1 MLKNARNRLL
11 THAAQSRVRET
22 VFCILL
28 LLAAAL
34 PFHAQKIG
42 QNAPAGVD
50 TPNTFSTSSQLVVE
64 TVNVKDKSGK
74 PVEGLTAKDFTVT
87 EDGAEQAIR
96 IFEYQKVSETL
107 EPEPAIPATAQP
119 LKKLP
124 EAQITSEKPGD
135 LRYQNRRLLVLY
147 FDMTAMPPPD
157 QLRAVT
163 AAEKFI
169 RTQIDRKGT
178 RL

>member
-1 MLKNARNRLL
+1 MLKNAKNRLL
-11 THAAQSRVRET
+11 TRAARSRDCSSSRAATVRET
-22 VFCILL
+22 VFCVLL

-42 QNAPAGVD
+42 QNAPAGGD
-50 TPNTFSTSSQLVVE
+50 APNTFSTSSQLVVE

-96 IFEYQKVSETL
+96 IFEYQKVSETQ
-107 EPEPAIPATAQP
+107 EPEPAIPATARP
-119 LKKLP
+119 LKRLP
-124 EAQITSEKPGD
+124 EAQIISEKAGD

-147 FDMTAMPPPD
+147 FDMP
-157 QLRAVT
+157 
-163 AAEKFI
+163 
-169 RTQIDRKGT
+169 
-178 RL
+178 